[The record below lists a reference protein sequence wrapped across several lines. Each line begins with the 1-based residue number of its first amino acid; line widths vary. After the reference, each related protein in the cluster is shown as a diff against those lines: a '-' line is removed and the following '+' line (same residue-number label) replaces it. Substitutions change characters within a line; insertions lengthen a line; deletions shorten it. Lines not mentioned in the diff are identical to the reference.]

1 MRVIVRRPAR
11 HAEAFITPCL
21 SIGPM
26 ETCTTGSPIPTRLW
40 PESALTNAST
50 STSAPLVDDGKSCTT
65 GTAGRSARFATV
77 EPILD
82 FDPAVLAAWIA
93 DKDPEFLNIGADS
106 KKGHLPEPSKAAILD
121 FLDRL
126 ESARI
131 RVRKKANLGRLMV

>member
-50 STSAPLVDDGKSCTT
+50 STSAP
-65 GTAGRSARFATV
+65 
-77 EPILD
+77 
-82 FDPAVLAAWIA
+82 VLALVVITGGFTVAVA
-93 DKDPEFLNIGADS
+93 MAAT
-106 KKGHLPEPSKAAILD
+106 EPSKIPEPPTRPDLTKMTPAEAV
-121 FLDRL
+121 
-126 ESARI
+126 SAMEHYDTAVQEWQHSCWNWAI
-131 RVRKKANLGRLMV
+131 RVPVADAGAGA